1 MGTSSSTLQ
10 NMEIARFMD
19 NNEKFKAFVMESNTK
34 KGIKIIDKSFLDDG
48 DVFVKTKRL
57 QH

>member
-1 MGTSSSTLQ
+1 
-10 NMEIARFMD
+10 MD

-48 DVFVKTKRL
+48 DVFVKFHSVVLIIKTV
-57 QH
+57 